1 MKKYGIPA
9 FAVLIIGIAYM
20 DSLKRCDIEAEESR
34 HFVEQVNA
42 QEDQF
47 DAELQFYVERN
58 KALNEGQAHAID
70 AR

>member
-1 MKKYGIPA
+1 
-9 FAVLIIGIAYM
+9 M